1 MMESLMNHESEDSRK
16 EIILTHRSCGSK
28 MLLEGLTKT
37 METFV
42 RVAIFP
48 DEIQI
53 KYMPGSSSKH

>member
-1 MMESLMNHESEDSRK
+1 
-16 EIILTHRSCGSK
+16 
-28 MLLEGLTKT
+28 

-53 KYMPGSSSKH
+53 KYMPGSSSKHWGTLQTISHFSKY